1 MGLLGNLGGMLKDV
15 KGQYLDKA
23 LGTSQKPENAAPV
36 VHNDINMQENKSV
49 APMASEVQN
58 AAVQSQQAPAVS
70 APSVDEQNVQNEV
83 QPKEEMSEIPPLD
96 EQVLDKIEDEPE
108 ATNQPLSS
116 AMTPMNPV
124 SALTPRPAAQPSQAA
139 VSSSSQPVSPS
150 VSSNPT
156 PNPAPSLA
164 TPKPEVTASKVE
176 EKPAESVKVE
186 TAQEIECVKLG
197 KINSVVFSD
206 VYVTPDKKTYIWGGK
221 TNAGLIEVEFEDFP
235 EFLKAIEE
243 AYEGTRS
250 YLLQYLGRNYRVER
264 SIATEGPQFCA
275 RKMPTHVP
283 NLKDLGL
290 PQGVYNHLLSLAGGS
305 GLILLAGATGS
316 GKSTTIAALLK
327 EYLSQKGG
335 YAFTIED
342 PVELPLDGVYVTP
355 NKEIGLCKQT
365 VPPEGKWEEGIKSA
379 LRSKPRY
386 IYLGEIRSPDI
397 ASEALRAA
405 TSGHLVLSSIHANN
419 VNEAVNSL
427 VKYAASSGIS
437 ESMAYELVAGGLLGI
452 VHQILTGAPKRA
464 QVTTI
469 FANPDV
475 NAACQVRGMIRSGKL
490 NMATL
495 MEQQRILLQSNK
507 PLFNKI

>member
-1 MGLLGNLGGMLKDV
+1 MGLFGNFSGLK
-15 KGQYLDKA
+15 K
-23 LGTSQKPENAAPV
+23 
-36 VHNDINMQENKSV
+36 ENKEPHLEEKV
-49 APMASEVQN
+49 
-58 AAVQSQQAPAVS
+58 
-70 APSVDEQNVQNEV
+70 APSVPANQTDSHDKTVDLATAIETPKAEIATMSPQVASLKENPQPSSAEPVQSSSVTEQQTPPEQKDEVSITTSETQPHPTVPNPQPSMTPQPALNTQTSAAPQTSPSPQSSVNILKQASAPQV
-83 QPKEEMSEIPPLD
+83 QP
-96 EQVLDKIEDEPE
+96 
-108 ATNQPLSS
+108 
-116 AMTPMNPV
+116 TP
-124 SALTPRPAAQPSQAA
+124 APAAK
-139 VSSSSQPVSPS
+139 PS
-150 VSSNPT
+150 V
-156 PNPAPSLA
+156 
-164 TPKPEVTASKVE
+164 E
-176 EKPAESVKVE
+176 KVE
-186 TAQEIECVKLG
+186 TKQPDANDVKIECLTLG
-197 KINSVVFSD
+197 KINSVTFSD
-206 VYVTPDKKTYIWGGK
+206 VYITPEKKTYIWGGK
-221 TNAGLIEVEFEDFP
+221 TNAGLVEVAFEDFD
-235 EFLKAIEE
+235 EFLKEIEN

-250 YLLQYLGRNYRVER
+250 YLLQYQGRNYRVER
-264 SIATEGPQFCA
+264 TIATGGPQFCA

-290 PQGVYNHLLSLAGGS
+290 PQGVYNHLLSLAGAS

-355 NKEIGLCKQT
+355 NKELGLCKQT

-475 NAACQVRGMIRSGKL
+475 NSACQVRGMIRSGKL

-495 MEQQRILLQSNK
+495 MEQQRILLQNNK
-507 PLFNKI
+507 PLFSQIL

>member
-1 MGLLGNLGGMLKDV
+1 MGLFGNFGA
-15 KGQYLDKA
+15 QRNAKA
-23 LGTSQKPENAAPV
+23 EYGTRPQTRPVGVQSSAAV
-36 VHNDINMQENKSV
+36 RG
-49 APMASEVQN
+49 N
-58 AAVQSQQAPAVS
+58 AAVGVRSSDITGS
-70 APSVDEQNVQNEV
+70 A
-83 QPKEEMSEIPPLD
+83 
-96 EQVLDKIEDEPE
+96 
-108 ATNQPLSS
+108 
-116 AMTPMNPV
+116 
-124 SALTPRPAAQPSQAA
+124 
-139 VSSSSQPVSPS
+139 
-150 VSSNPT
+150 
-156 PNPAPSLA
+156 SLA
-164 TPKPEVTASKVE
+164 KASTDKEPHISKSENTSLTTDATKIVASEARVEKTAKAENKLSGWVDVAEVKAAS
-176 EKPAESVKVE
+176 
-186 TAQEIECVKLG
+186 LG

-206 VYVTPDKKTYIWGGK
+206 VYITPDKKTYIWGGK
-221 TNAGLIEVEFEDFP
+221 TNAGLIMVEFEDFP
-235 EFLKAIEE
+235 EFLQAIEA
-243 AYEGTRS
+243 AYEGTPS
-250 YLLQYLGRNYRVER
+250 YLLQYKGRNYRVER
-264 SIATEGPQFCA
+264 TIATGGAQFCA
-275 RKMPTHVP
+275 RKMPVTVP

-290 PQGVYNHLLSLAGGS
+290 PNGVYNHLLSLAGGS

-355 NKEIGLCKQT
+355 DNEIGLCKQT
-365 VPPEGKWEEGIKSA
+365 VPPGGVWSEGIKSA

-419 VNEAVNSL
+419 VNEAINSL

-469 FANPDV
+469 FTNPDV
-475 NAACQVRGMIRSGKL
+475 NAGCQVRGMIRNGKL

-495 MEQQRILLQSNK
+495 IEQQRILLDSNK
-507 PLFNKI
+507 PLFNYIK